1 MYGSMN
7 CSDIL
12 QDDPRNRL
20 SCCPQIVMAMVGK
33 VNEIWQSTIM
43 ISGRDVE

>member
-33 VNEIWQSTIM
+33 VNEILAVNNYDFRQ
-43 ISGRDVE
+43 GR